1 MCVRGVTRR
10 PHAIQ
15 MDLEKCENECQNSPR
30 KLELAPLNLEMGD
43 NPQEH
48 LLLQRNLAGLT
59 LYAKLDD
66 LDGVVCG
73 A

>member
-1 MCVRGVTRR
+1 M
-10 PHAIQ
+10 
-15 MDLEKCENECQNSPR
+15 LERVPNSPR

>member
-1 MCVRGVTRR
+1 M
-10 PHAIQ
+10 P
-15 MDLEKCENECQNSPR
+15 NSPR
-30 KLELAPLNLEMGD
+30 KLELAPLNLEMG
-43 NPQEH
+43 EH